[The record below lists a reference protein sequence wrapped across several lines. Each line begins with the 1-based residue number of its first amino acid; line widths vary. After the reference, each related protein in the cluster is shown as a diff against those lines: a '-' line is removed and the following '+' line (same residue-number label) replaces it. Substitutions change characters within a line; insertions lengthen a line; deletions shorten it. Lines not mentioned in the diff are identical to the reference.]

1 MKNIV
6 KKKVRKEFDPPSKLP
21 ILKLFSS
28 EREILKS
35 LSRGVTFKRNIDI
48 IYK

>member
-1 MKNIV
+1 MKTIV
-6 KKKVRKEFDPPSKLP
+6 KNKVRKEVDPLSKLL

-28 EREILKS
+28 ETEILKR